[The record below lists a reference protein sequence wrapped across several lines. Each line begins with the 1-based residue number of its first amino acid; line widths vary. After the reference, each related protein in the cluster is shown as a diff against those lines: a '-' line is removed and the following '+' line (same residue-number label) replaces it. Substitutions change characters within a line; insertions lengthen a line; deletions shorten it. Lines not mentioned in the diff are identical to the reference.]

1 MDYQATLR
9 SYTFQK
15 GYSNTYKSISADT
28 EAHAKLQATRWA
40 NQVLSSSTF
49 KTTKWRAD
57 CNGDLIRKSDEMKSE
72 AGHRDF
78 IILRRV
84 DRDSETPEEQAEI
97 LTPTEKLKA
106 LRQTAKTLSDA
117 LGKVVTYDDNTTNGL
132 LDEAEG
138 HAVTILQAIHDG
150 DHEDVM
156 QAVYFQMTGENL

>member
-9 SYTFQK
+9 SYTFLE
-15 GYSNTYKSISADT
+15 GYSSTYKIISADT
-28 EAHAKLQATRWA
+28 EAHAKQQATRWA
-40 NQVLSSSTF
+40 NSVLPDTF

-57 CNGDLIRKSDEMKSE
+57 CNGDLIRKSDKMKSE

-84 DRDSETPEEQAEI
+84 YGASEEQEEQEI

-106 LRQTAKTLSDA
+106 LRQTAKAVSDA
-117 LGKVVTYDDNTTNGL
+117 LGKVVSYDDDTTNAL

-138 HAVTILQAIHDG
+138 HAVTILKTIHDSN
-150 DHEDVM
+150 HEDVM
-156 QAVYFQMTGENL
+156 QAVYYQMTGETL